1 MVGVAKT
8 YCSRCSMQTKVQCA
22 LKYFIDSSAEPVSNR
37 AMSVLFQQLN
47 AQQIVELLESVVEE
61 PQVFEDPDSAQRME
75 RAIPYIAEAS
85 RNLEFDGDVLLP
97 LWRQAFSLSKRE
109 SNLRNGWLYWL
120 AVIGTPETL
129 QQWKETIAEEPP
141 EFRSGIVWPFAPL
154 LKNVDLT
161 SADLVDILACSLPHP
176 QTAACAID
184 LLNFRFREGLTVPHA
199 AKPRV
204 HELSN
209 LLGRVAQQLGQVEEG
224 KIPEGL
230 SQSEIAQLVGDSVG
244 LLISLCDLVALC
256 QYQEA
261 EGKLRQVA
269 SLRHRRVQ
277 TEAYAALARLGFADG
292 GEQLVALAHEP
303 SVRLRVLKYA
313 QELGIEEKIDAKF
326 RSTEA
331 MVESQMAN
339 WLAEPQQMGIAPSR
353 VELVDSRRLFWP
365 GFNDPVDCH
374 LVRFTYGIET
384 QQFSNIGI
392 VGPMIYAF
400 ENDVSSLSLDDLYAA
415 FAGWQV
421 VHQDL
426 YEIPMDEVYRTRSRE
441 LERQILRLE
450 EDDFQDIRPQFV
462 SHFFG
467 EWLLIAAA
475 ELHGNSGTAIVDNQ
489 TVTWYIDNAAD
500 SSPQFAYLVY
510 RGGRLLKMFNEQA
523 EIEA

>member
-1 MVGVAKT
+1 MRIPVAT
-8 YCSRCSMQTKVQCA
+8 RFSMQTKVQSA
-22 LKYFIDSSAEPVSNR
+22 LNYLIDGSEDPVSNR
-37 AMSVLFQQLN
+37 SMAVLFQQLN
-47 AQQIVELLESVVEE
+47 AQQIFELLESVGEE
-61 PQVFEDPDSAQRME
+61 PQIFDEPESAQRLE
-75 RAIPYIAEAS
+75 RAIPYLAEAS
-85 RNLEFDGDVLLP
+85 RNFEFDADVLLP
-97 LWRQAFSLSKRE
+97 LWRKAYSLTNRD

-120 AVIGTPETL
+120 AVIGTPQAL

-154 LKNVDLT
+154 LKNSELT
-161 SADLVDILACSLPHP
+161 PADLADILARTLPFP
-176 QTAACAID
+176 QTATCAID
-184 LLNFRFREGLTVPHA
+184 LLNFRFREGLSVPHVA
-199 AKPRV
+199 QPRV

-209 LLGRVAQQLGQVEEG
+209 LLGQVAQQLRQVEEG
-224 KIPEGL
+224 KFPDGL
-230 SQSEIAQLVGDSVG
+230 SQSDIAQLVGDSVA

-256 QYQEA
+256 EYKEA

-277 TEAYAALARLGFADG
+277 AEAYAALARLGFADG
-292 GEQLVALAHEP
+292 VEQLVALANEP

-313 QELGIEEKIDAKF
+313 QELGIEEKIDERF

-331 MVESQMAN
+331 IVESQMAN

-374 LVRFTYGIET
+374 LVRFSYGIEV
-384 QQFSNIGI
+384 QQCSNIGI

-400 ENDVSSLSLDDLYAA
+400 ENDVSGLSLDDLYAA
-415 FAGWQV
+415 YAGWQV

-426 YEIPMDEVYRTRSRE
+426 FEISLDEAYRTRGRD

-450 EDDFQDIRPQFV
+450 EDDFQNVRPQFV
-462 SHFFG
+462 AHFFG
-467 EWLLIAAA
+467 EWLLVAAA
-475 ELHGNSGTAIVDNQ
+475 ELLGNSGTAIVDNQ
-489 TVTWYIDNAAD
+489 TVTWFIDNATD

-523 EIEA
+523 EKEI